1 MRHVN
6 AKIQQASRCG
16 RNVLKT
22 LLREIADDD
31 KAPMIRRIHA
41 VDRLASLD
49 NIYQSQRFHTTENVG
64 SGTRPRRQVIRLLLK
79 MQRTAEVSELHQQM
93 IRTRLVFIQTGEALC
108 RGRHPLWR
116 NEPSTPSERQKS
128 SVASEIDEVLA
139 AYEKQKRGSDAN
151 SISS

>member
-64 SGTRPRRQVIRLLLK
+64 SGTRPRREVIRLLFK
-79 MQRTAEVSELHQQM
+79 MRRTAEDSERHQQM
-93 IRTRLVFIQTGEALC
+93 NRTRLGFIQTGEDLG
-108 RGRHPLWR
+108 RGGYTSLRD
-116 NEPSTPSERQKS
+116 EPPTPC
-128 SVASEIDEVLA
+128 
-139 AYEKQKRGSDAN
+139 
-151 SISS
+151 